1 MVSTHP
7 TRAIM
12 AEHTAQTTAKREAGA
27 LLKGYGLRRV
37 TGECGCKY
45 THPGTPEGQAGCGAP
60 FALWIWWSNPMKW
73 SRWSWKRSGTMQWL
87 ERTPLNERRT
97 VKKSAASAPQPLDV
111 EEERALQDAA
121 ATQLKDT
128 RKAAESWR
136 TGLGGFLAILIALF
150 FVKGKSS
157 FDDISGSGWK
167 WALGGLLVASAV
179 LALFGAYR
187 AIRAAYG
194 VPRDEYVGEVP
205 LLFRPLPATSP
216 RHIYDYG
223 TVSAWRHAMARTS
236 VNDLRWAKL
245 ATLGSLATFVFAAA
259 ITWVAPGQPA
269 AKYTKV
275 TYRQAGTVATVCGES
290 VKTSTG
296 SITIRLAPNGTQD
309 IPVSDLVSVAVVKSC
324 D

>member
-7 TRAIM
+7 VRAILAASEAKAAAG
-12 AEHTAQTTAKREAGA
+12 AEREAVA
-27 LLKGYGLRRV
+27 VPDGYGIRRV
-37 TGECGCKY
+37 TGECACKHEH
-45 THPGTPEGQAGCGAP
+45 TGTPEGKGGCGAP
-60 FALWIWWSNPMKW
+60 FALWISWSSNP
-73 SRWSWKRSGTMQWL
+73 KRKKLS
-87 ERTPLNERRT
+87 EKRT
-97 VKKSAASAPQPLDV
+97 VNHSPAAAPRPLDV

-121 ATQLKDT
+121 ATQLEDT

-136 TGLGGFLAILIALF
+136 TGLAGFLAILIAIF

-167 WALGGLLVASAV
+167 WALGVLLVVSAA

-205 LLFRPLPATSP
+205 WLFRHLPPTSP

-223 TVSAWRHAMARTS
+223 TVSAWRHAIARTS

-245 ATLGSLATFVFAAA
+245 ATLGSLATFVSAAA
-259 ITWVAPGQPA
+259 ITWIAPGRPA
-269 AKYTKV
+269 TTYTKV
-275 TYRQAGTVATVCGES
+275 TFRKAGTAATVCGES
-290 VKTSTG
+290 VKATSDA
-296 SITIRLAPNGTQD
+296 ITIKLAPSGTQT
-309 IPVSDLVSVAVVKSC
+309 IPVSDTVSVAVVKSC

>member
-7 TRAIM
+7 IRAIL
-12 AEHTAQTTAKREAGA
+12 AEHTAQTKARREAGA
-27 LLKGYGLRRV
+27 ELKGYGLRRV
-37 TGECGCKY
+37 TGECCCKY
-45 THPGTPEGQAGCGAP
+45 PHQGTPEGQAGCGAP
-60 FALWIWWSNPMKW
+60 FALWIWWSNPKQW
-73 SRWSWKRSGTMQWL
+73 SRWSWKRSGTLQWL
-87 ERTPLNERRT
+87 ERNPLNENRT
-97 VKKSAASAPQPLDV
+97 VKKSAAAAPQPLDV
-111 EEERALQDAA
+111 EEERALQNAA
-121 ATQLKDT
+121 ATQLEDT

-136 TGLGGFLAILIALF
+136 TGLAGFLAILIAIF

-167 WALGGLLVASAV
+167 WALGILLGVSAA

-194 VPRDEYVGEVP
+194 IPRDEYVGEVP
-205 LLFRPLPATSP
+205 WFFRPLPPTSP

-245 ATLGSLATFVFAAA
+245 ATIGSLVAFVSAAA
-259 ITWVAPGQPA
+259 ITWAAPGRPA
-269 AKYTKV
+269 TTYTKV
-275 TYRQAGTVATVCGES
+275 IYRKAGAAATICGES
-290 VKTSTG
+290 VEATSDA
-296 SITIRLAPNGTQD
+296 ITIKLAPGGTQTV
-309 IPVSDLVSVAVVKSC
+309 PVSDTVSVAVVKSC